1 MLKITP
7 GSELQLNK
15 INPVIDRKTQILD
28 AAEELFAFNGF
39 DGASIRDIAKLAE
52 VQLALIGY
60 HFGPKEQL
68 FESVVTR
75 RAGYFTDCRQTE
87 LEDARTAAKGKP
99 IPVKKIVHAYLW
111 PFFERVID
119 SDPGWKN
126 YAKMMAQIANSRRWQ
141 PVVGKCYDESSLI
154 FIDEL
159 KRSLPNCSDLT
170 VLSSFQFMIG
180 AMLNVCA
187 ETGRYEV
194 LPGGTKSSK
203 DLQSI
208 FADLVPFISAGFRE
222 VNKKDHA

>member
-1 MLKITP
+1 MN
-7 GSELQLNK
+7 Q
-15 INPVIDRKTQILD
+15 VIDRKAKILD
-28 AAEELFAFNGF
+28 AAEELFAFSGY

-52 VQLALIGY
+52 VQLALVGY

-68 FESVVTR
+68 FEAVVER
-75 RAGYFTDCRQTE
+75 RAGYFIERRQAE
-87 LEDARTAAKGKP
+87 LEAARAVAKGRP

-111 PFFERVID
+111 PFLERVID
-119 SDPGWKN
+119 GGPGWKN

-141 PVVGKCYDESSLI
+141 PVVGKCYDKSSLV

-180 AMLNVCA
+180 AMLNVSA

-194 LPGGTKSSK
+194 LPGGTESSK
-203 DLQSI
+203 DLESI
-208 FADLVPFISAGFRE
+208 FADLVPFITAGFRA
-222 VNKKDHA
+222 VNKKDTG